1 MLLEKIGPCLMQ
13 TFNGPK
19 ILPFKQLAIT
29 LWILGNQEVYRS
41 VSDRF
46 NLAKSTIWKCVFNV
60 AYVLQNYKTE
70 YIKWPDQHHSMRN
83 IEMFAEISNFP
94 GIMGAIDGCHVQ
106 ISAPIDHANSYI
118 NRKGFHS
125 IVLQGICDPNRKF
138 IDVFTGY
145 CGSVHDAR
153 IWQFSK
159 IKRAIDNSPQQ
170 FFPENTHLL
179 GDSAYPLSKTL
190 LIPYRDN
197 GHLNEVQVNYNRK
210 LSATRMVIE
219 RTFGLLKAR
228 FRKLKYVYMYGTDMI
243 PLIILTCCILHNI
256 CLDNEEEQFDPTV
269 NDEDDYNIEIDNEFV
284 DAFVDG
290 EEKRENKSPNLVFRM
305 VHKMT
310 SVPG

>member
-1 MLLEKIGPCLMQ
+1 
-13 TFNGPK
+13 
-19 ILPFKQLAIT
+19 
-29 LWILGNQEVYRS
+29 
-41 VSDRF
+41 
-46 NLAKSTIWKCVFNV
+46 
-60 AYVLQNYKTE
+60 
-70 YIKWPDQHHSMRN
+70 
-83 IEMFAEISNFP
+83 
-94 GIMGAIDGCHVQ
+94 MGAIDGCHVQ

-118 NRKGFHS
+118 NRKGFQS

-153 IWQFSK
+153 IWQLSK

-210 LSATRMVIE
+210 LSAIRMVIE
-219 RTFGLLKAR
+219 RTYGLLKAR
-228 FRKLKYVYMYGTDMI
+228 FRKLKYVYMYDTDMI

-256 CLDNEEEQFDPTV
+256 CIDNEKEQFDPTV
-269 NDEDDYNIEIDNEFV
+269 NDEDDYNVEIDNKFV

-290 EEKRENKSPNLVFRM
+290 EEKREI
-305 VHKMT
+305 
-310 SVPG
+310 